1 MNPEPQIG
9 RYGVG
14 GVAGRGFVAAAC
26 LSGSH
31 CQSEALRTI
40 FTGGGTPWV
49 GVGLAG
55 LLGGLAGLDRGLD
68 GAAQLPELEASS
80 MLDFTSIKQAYP

>member
-1 MNPEPQIG
+1 M
-9 RYGVG
+9 
-14 GVAGRGFVAAAC
+14 
-26 LSGSH
+26 
-31 CQSEALRTI
+31 
-40 FTGGGTPWV
+40 

-55 LLGGLAGLDRGLD
+55 LLGGLAGFDRGLD